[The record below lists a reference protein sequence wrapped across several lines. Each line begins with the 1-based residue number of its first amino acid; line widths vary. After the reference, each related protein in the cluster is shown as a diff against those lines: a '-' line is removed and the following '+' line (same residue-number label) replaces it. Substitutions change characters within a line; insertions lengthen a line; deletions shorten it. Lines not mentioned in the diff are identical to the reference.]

1 MPFAEEYYKV
11 RKGVFFTDTKELQL
25 LKTYHR
31 KLEVNTFDEKDIYS
45 FLTFIKKFAEKDT
58 PTFELGDFIA
68 QREKYKGPI
77 RNYLLDA
84 KTQLDLAAKEK
95 AAIKIEPVFSFE
107 EIVISINELMELYKL
122 SWFSDE
128 VNSGIVLCIISLLHD
143 VKILNKKEEIGKLVF
158 SIQNDQ
164 IVLSG
169 KIHGKN
175 KTDMIIPVIQVENKF
190 CKIMQQ
196 GNEAT
201 LFDDGVKI
209 KNVQNRLM
217 VKFN

>member
-1 MPFAEEYYKV
+1 M

-77 RNYLLDA
+77 RNYLLDV
-84 KTQLDLAAKEK
+84 KTQLDQASKEK
-95 AAIKIEPVFSFE
+95 KTIKIEPIFSFE

-158 SIQNDQ
+158 SIQKDQ

-175 KTDMIIPVIQVENKF
+175 KIDMIIPVIQVENKF

-196 GNEAT
+196 GDEAT